1 MKNKGF
7 SLLEMLIAI
16 TIILLIGSIA
26 VPKYLNSVNKARWIA
41 SREQLKKV
49 AEAFDQYNLDHG
61 YYPEYA
67 SWDEIATSD
76 NIVIKEGLI
85 DYIPLKDKFG
95 QKYEGYSKKD
105 GDLFIG
111 HAAPGKWGMKYP
123 KYYIKDGNFLTEE
136 QYQELVAQEQAN
148 EEAAETPAEE
158 GQEGGAEEANE
169 VPMQ

>member
-41 SREQLKKV
+41 SRQQLKKV

-61 YYPEYA
+61 YYPEYS
-67 SWDEIATSD
+67 SWDEIASP
-76 NIVIKEGLI
+76 NNVLIKEGLI

-105 GDLFIG
+105 GYLFIG
-111 HAAPGKWGMKYP
+111 HAAPGKWGLKYP

-148 EEAAETPAEE
+148 EAAAEGTDNTGEGGDNTEAPAE
-158 GQEGGAEEANE
+158 
-169 VPMQ
+169 

>member
-1 MKNKGF
+1 MRSKGF

-41 SREQLKKV
+41 SRQQLKKV

-67 SWDEIATSD
+67 SWDEIASSD
-76 NIVIKEGLI
+76 NVVIKEGLI

-105 GDLFIG
+105 TYLFMG
-111 HAAPGKWGMKYP
+111 HAAPGKWGLKYP

-136 QYQELVAQEQAN
+136 QYQELVAQEQAA
-148 EEAAETPAEE
+148 EEAADTGE
-158 GQEGGAEEANE
+158 GQATEGDAQENT
-169 VPMQ
+169 VPME

>member
-7 SLLEMLIAI
+7 SLLEILIALA
-16 TIILLIGSIA
+16 IIALIASVA
-26 VPKYLNSVNKARWIA
+26 VPKYLNSVNKARWIS
-41 SREQLKKV
+41 SRQQLKRV

-61 YYPEYA
+61 YYPEFA
-67 SWDEIATSD
+67 SWDEIATPD
-76 NIVIKEGLI
+76 NVLIKEGLI

-105 GDLFIG
+105 TYLFIG

-136 QYQELVAQEQAN
+136 QYQDLMAQQEQMDQEA
-148 EEAAETPAEE
+148 EPVEGEAAEQPAE
-158 GQEGGAEEANE
+158 
-169 VPMQ
+169 